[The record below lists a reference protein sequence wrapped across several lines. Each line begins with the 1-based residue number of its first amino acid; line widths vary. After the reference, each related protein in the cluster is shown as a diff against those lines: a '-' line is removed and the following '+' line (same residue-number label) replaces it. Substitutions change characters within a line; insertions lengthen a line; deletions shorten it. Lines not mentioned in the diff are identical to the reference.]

1 MYRLRELTVSPHRL
15 CNCLRVQATTP
26 GLHGLAVTLQ
36 EDCNGAGPILPVP
49 KTKKIAFWDWGAV
62 FHTDLYGPVKMWRK
76 KKKKRKISG
85 PEVPLNFANFLGLA
99 V

>member
-1 MYRLRELTVSPHRL
+1 MYRLRESTVSPRRL
-15 CNCLRVQATTP
+15 R
-26 GLHGLAVTLQ
+26 LAVTLQ

-76 KKKKRKISG
+76 KKKRKISG
-85 PEVPLNFANFLGLA
+85 PGVPLDFAKVLGLA
-99 V
+99 VLPLLKPWNCILY

>member
-1 MYRLRELTVSPHRL
+1 MYRLRESTVSPRRL
-15 CNCLRVQATTP
+15 R
-26 GLHGLAVTLQ
+26 LAVTLQ

-76 KKKKRKISG
+76 KKKK
-85 PEVPLNFANFLGLA
+85 ENFWAGGAPRLRTVFGIGCN
-99 V
+99 